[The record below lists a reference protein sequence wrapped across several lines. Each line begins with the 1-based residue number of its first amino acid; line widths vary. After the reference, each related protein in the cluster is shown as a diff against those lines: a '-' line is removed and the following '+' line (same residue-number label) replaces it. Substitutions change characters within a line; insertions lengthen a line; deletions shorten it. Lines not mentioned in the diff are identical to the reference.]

1 MHGSQLDVSCTV
13 GQLGVGRHEQWLPT
27 AEKPQSEPVSLS
39 PASGGVA
46 VILVRPG
53 KRGVLQTEALGH
65 WKGLP
70 CLFPASRPSVGWIS
84 FVLLLLLLFVYLVP
98 NGN

>member
-1 MHGSQLDVSCTV
+1 MHSGP
-13 GQLGVGRHEQWLPT
+13 VGRHEQWL
-27 AEKPQSEPVSLS
+27 EKPQSEPVSLS
-39 PASGGVA
+39 PASGEVA

-70 CLFPASRPSVGWIS
+70 CLFLSSRPSVGWIS
-84 FVLLLLLLFVYLVP
+84 FVLLLFVYLVP